1 MSAVQP
7 FDFDGHQIRARV
19 EGDEA
24 VFVAA
29 DVASILGYSDTAAMT
44 RYLDV
49 DEKGL
54 SIWQTPGGSQRMSH
68 VTEAGLYAAVM
79 RSTSPQAKPFRRW
92 VTHEVLPAIR
102 RTGTYST
109 APALPQTYADALR
122 ELAATVEA
130 REAALAQVEALTPS
144 AAAWDRLHDG
154 RGDYAI
160 RQAALILN
168 RDPSIKTG
176 ERRLFATL
184 ADLGWIYRHRGAG
197 GAWTA
202 YQVAIER
209 GRLAHLAQDYTDPEG
224 VLHIKPPQ
232 VRVTVKGLRDL
243 HRHLGGTSPLALDD
257 ALLTL
262 SPS

>member
-1 MSAVQP
+1 MTAVAP
-7 FDFDGHQIRARV
+7 FDFDGQRIRV
-19 EGDEA
+19 EVIDDEPW
-24 VFVAA
+24 FVAA
-29 DVASILGYSDTAAMT
+29 DVCAVLEIGNPTQALTRLDDDKRTLISNEGRSINA
-44 RYLDV
+44 V
-49 DEKGL
+49 N
-54 SIWQTPGGSQRMSH
+54 
-68 VTEAGLYAAVM
+68 EAGLYSLILGS
-79 RSTSPQAKPFRRW
+79 RKPQAKPFRRW

-262 SPS
+262 SPA